1 MEISSNPLNRDPCAE
16 YKISK
21 VTINDVSISDLRSA
35 IGMYITWEQ
44 RKLNWTPRSEYDIDI
59 IETCRWEQ
67 LKRIAKPLGN
77 DIHVEAITSFI
88 KKRLDSMTESHS
100 SGAMTS
106 YEYNCTTREH
116 VVDFLLTLAGSSPKI
131 LSGIGM

>member
-1 MEISSNPLNRDPCAE
+1 MEISSEPLNRNPCAE

-21 VTINDVSISDLRSA
+21 VTINGVSISDLRSA
-35 IGMYITWEQ
+35 VDMYINWEQ
-44 RKLNWTPRSEYDIDI
+44 LNLKWTSRSGYDLDI
-59 IETCRWEQ
+59 VKTCLWEQ
-67 LKRIAKPLGN
+67 LKRIAKPLDN
-77 DIHVEAITSFI
+77 DIQVEAITSFI
-88 KKRLDSMTESHS
+88 KKRLELGPWSHP
-100 SGAMTS
+100 SGTMTS